1 MNGKEQFMLG
11 DCQEQTV
18 AFLSCP
24 FNSTDSVKQ
33 GKAAV
38 ESSLSTVW
46 RGVCVC
52 VVVVVIFLKPSSGKA
67 KLTQQSWNNPA
78 RFEICVCKELCHV
91 HVLQTYR
98 PCR

>member
-38 ESSLSTVW
+38 ESSLSQSG
-46 RGVCVC
+46 GVCVC
-52 VVVVVIFLKPSSGKA
+52 VLLLLLF
-67 KLTQQSWNNPA
+67 
-78 RFEICVCKELCHV
+78 F
-91 HVLQTYR
+91 
-98 PCR
+98 